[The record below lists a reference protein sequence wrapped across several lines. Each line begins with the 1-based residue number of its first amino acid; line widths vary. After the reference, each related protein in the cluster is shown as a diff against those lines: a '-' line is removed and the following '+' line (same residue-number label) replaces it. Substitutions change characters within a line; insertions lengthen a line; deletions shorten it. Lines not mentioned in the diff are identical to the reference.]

1 MGEVSRGEFLG
12 IGAMLAAGF
21 GVGGWELSASERRAT
36 TALGPRQVAGGSAP
50 DLVVLNGRVYTVDD
64 AMPRAEAFA
73 VKDGRFVA
81 VGGSDDIR
89 NLVAQGTEVIDAG
102 GMTVTPGFID
112 AHMHPASGGIRELTQ
127 VNLDVRSMTEIGE
140 RLRAAAAGKPAGEW
154 IVAFKYDDTK
164 VGDGRRITR
173 TDLDRW
179 LPDHPVRVAHRGGHI
194 YWYNSRAFEL
204 AGVTA
209 ETRSPPGGHIYLDD
223 GELNGLVAE
232 RANDLFRGLTP
243 SGSTREQRQAG
254 VKLISEMVT
263 QAGLTTVHD
272 AGCDTESAVAYQDAY
287 QAGELRCRVYM
298 MARGGI
304 FGGLKT
310 AGIRTGF
317 GDAWVRVGGVK
328 FGADGSASGRT
339 MAMSTAYEGRPDD
352 FGILTMTQEE
362 IHEVV
367 EDAHRHD
374 FQVGIHANGDVAID
388 MVLNAYERVQR
399 LWPRPDPRH
408 RLEHCSLVNPELLRR
423 IKESGSIPTP
433 FWTYAHYH
441 GNKWGEYGEEKMRW
455 MFAHRSFLDY
465 GIPVP
470 GASDYVPGPY
480 EPMMALQSMVTRR
493 DMAGRV
499 WGPNQAVTV
508 DEALRIGTLHGAHA
522 SFEEDLKGSVTPGKL
537 ADFVMLGS
545 DPHDVDPEGIKEI
558 EIVRTVVGG
567 RTMYLS

>member
-1 MGEVSRGEFLG
+1 M
-12 IGAMLAAGF
+12 
-21 GVGGWELSASERRAT
+21 
-36 TALGPRQVAGGSAP
+36 
-50 DLVVLNGRVYTVDD
+50 
-64 AMPRAEAFA
+64 
-73 VKDGRFVA
+73 
-81 VGGSDDIR
+81 
-89 NLVAQGTEVIDAG
+89 
-102 GMTVTPGFID
+102 
-112 AHMHPASGGIRELTQ
+112 
-127 VNLDVRSMTEIGE
+127 
-140 RLRAAAAGKPAGEW
+140 
-154 IVAFKYDDTK
+154 
-164 VGDGRRITR
+164 
-173 TDLDRW
+173 
-179 LPDHPVRVAHRGGHI
+179 
-194 YWYNSRAFEL
+194 
-204 AGVTA
+204 TA
-209 ETRSPPGGHIYLDD
+209 ETRSPPGGHIYVDD

-232 RANDLFRGLTP
+232 RANDLFRGLIP

-263 QAGLTTVHD
+263 EAGLTTVHD

-339 MAMSTAYEGRPDD
+339 MAMSTAYAGRPDD

-423 IKESGSIPTP
+423 IKDSGSVPTP
-433 FWTYAHYH
+433 FYTYAHYH
-441 GNKWGEYGEEKMRW
+441 GNKWVEYGEEKMRW

-493 DMAGRV
+493 DMEGRV

-522 SFEEDLKGSVTPGKL
+522 SFEEDLKGSITPGKL
-537 ADFVMLGS
+537 ADFVTLGS